1 MPKRLSQTRTTGEW
15 DAPSA
20 YSKLV
25 KSLKRSRK
33 VTSVSRLA
41 AAPQRL
47 PEPANPRK
55 RAKKT
60 HGLPAEELRS
70 DEASSGNDEDPG
82 RDDGLDPV
90 DDNDQSKDDAQE
102 EADIAAAAAEDESDD
117 DEQEGGKGASLWTRH
132 FGDLASE
139 SLAFLGAAADANE
152 WETRSS
158 VDPEL
163 QTVLRYT
170 LKASGHAAVP
180 PPSSTPPNTLRAANI
195 KQRLHEP
202 WLKTN
207 AALFNRYPNGAG
219 NPTPYTSLQAP
230 LLSHLLSFHDVLFA
244 RQTHQNTPEIRN
256 AYALHALNHVFQTRD
271 RVLKNTAKLRADNAP
286 PDLELRDQGF
296 TRAKVLI
303 LAPFKNAGMEIVQ
316 TLMALSATKQQ
327 DNKKRFFQEF
337 GTDPLDD
344 LTPGFDS
351 KKPEDHKQIFKGNID
366 DCFRVG
372 VKFSRTQLKLYA
384 DFYSSDIIVASPLG
398 LRMVLG
404 AEGEKKRDFDFL
416 SAIEMVVMDSA
427 DIFLMQNWDHV
438 VHIFDHLNR
447 IPKDP
452 HGCDF
457 SRVRSYYL
465 DGRARNVRQTIA
477 FSRFLAPELN
487 ALFHAHCKNVA
498 GKVKIRDT
506 TLPGSIADVAAHVPQ
521 IFHRVPTATAAEA
534 ADARFEYFV
543 ANILP
548 TLRTSSAVQQKRT
561 LVFVPS
567 YFDFVR
573 VRNYLDEHNYDAVE
587 LCEYTTKREVSRAR
601 TDFFNGN
608 ASYALYTERFHFFR
622 RYHIRG
628 MRHIV
633 FYALPEYGEYY
644 AEMVNMLEEGKTG
657 EAVSCTVLYTKYDRL
672 RLERVVG
679 TKRVARMCEGEKDAF
694 MFT

>member
-1 MPKRLSQTRTTGEW
+1 MPKRPARNTDEW
-15 DAPSA
+15 EAPSA

-25 KSLKRSRK
+25 KGLKRSRK
-33 VTSVSRLA
+33 TASVS
-41 AAPQRL
+41 
-47 PEPANPRK
+47 PRK
-55 RAKKT
+55 KAKKA
-60 HGLPAEELRS
+60 HKYVEESHANDADSLVEEALGSDQDAEEQPDDDISNGEGAEEEDDLS
-70 DEASSGNDEDPG
+70 D
-82 RDDGLDPV
+82 DDA
-90 DDNDQSKDDAQE
+90 AQE
-102 EADIAAAAAEDESDD
+102 EEDIAAAAAEDDSDDD
-117 DEQEGGKGASLWTRH
+117 DEQADGEGASLWTRH
-132 FGDLASE
+132 FGDQASNGLAH
-139 SLAFLGAAADANE
+139 LGPAADANE

-170 LKASGHAAVP
+170 LKASGDAAAT
-180 PPSSTPPNTLRAANI
+180 SSQRLTPPHTLAAAHI

-202 WLKTN
+202 WLKANVAITN
-207 AALFNRYPNGAG
+207 PNGAG
-219 NPTPYTSLQAP
+219 VKTAFTPLQAP
-230 LLSHLLSFHDVLFA
+230 LLAHLSTYGDVLFA

-256 AYALHALNHVFQTRD
+256 AYALHALNHVFTTRD

-286 PDLELRDQGF
+286 PGLELRDQGF

-303 LAPFKNAGMEIVQ
+303 LAPFKNAGLEIVQ

-327 DNKKRFFQEF
+327 DNKKRFLQEF
-337 GTDPLDD
+337 GTDPLED

-372 VKFSRTQLKLYA
+372 LKFSRTQLKLYA

-416 SAIEMVVMDSA
+416 SAIEMVIMDSA

-438 VHIFDHLNR
+438 VHIFDHINR

-465 DGRARNVRQTIA
+465 DGRARNVRQTVA

-498 GKVKIRDT
+498 GKYKIRDT
-506 TLPGSIADVAAHVPQ
+506 TLAGSIADVAAHVPQ
-521 IFHRVPTATAAEA
+521 IFHRVATPTAADA

-548 TLRTSSAVQQKRT
+548 TLRTSSTVQQKRT

-657 EAVSCTVLYTKYDRL
+657 EAVSCTVLYTRYDRL

>member
-1 MPKRLSQTRTTGEW
+1 MPVDFIPEQPYDMPKRQSRTTDEW

-25 KSLKRSRK
+25 KGLK
-33 VTSVSRLA
+33 
-41 AAPQRL
+41 
-47 PEPANPRK
+47 PRK
-55 RAKKT
+55 KAKKAYE
-60 HGLPAEELRS
+60 LPVEELLTNES
-70 DEASSGNDEDPG
+70 GPEDEALVSEEDTEEHNG
-82 RDDGLDPV
+82 DDGLDPV
-90 DDNDQSKDDAQE
+90 DDDQSEDDALE
-102 EADIAAAAAEDESDD
+102 EADIAAAAAEDGSDE
-117 DEQEGGKGASLWTRH
+117 DEQADGERASLWTRH
-132 FGDLASE
+132 FGDQASE

-152 WETRSS
+152 WETRST

-163 QTVLRYT
+163 QTVLHYT
-170 LKASGHAAVP
+170 LKASGHAAAAPQFPV
-180 PPSSTPPNTLRAANI
+180 TPNTLTAANV

-207 AALFNRYPNGAG
+207 AALTNPNGAG
-219 NPTPYTSLQAP
+219 NLAAFTPLQSP
-230 LLSHLLSFHDVLFA
+230 LLAHLLAHQDVLFA

-256 AYALHALNHVFQTRD
+256 AYALHALNHVFTTRD

-303 LAPFKNAGMEIVQ
+303 LAPFKNAGLEIVQ
-316 TLMALSATKQQ
+316 ILMALSATKQQ

-372 VKFSRTQLKLYA
+372 LKFSRTQLKLYA

-416 SAIEMVVMDSA
+416 SAIEMVIMDSA

-465 DGRARNVRQTIA
+465 DGRARNIRQTIA

-506 TLPGSIADVAAHVPQ
+506 TLPGSIADVAARVPQ
-521 IFHRVPTATAAEA
+521 IFHRVPTATAADA
-534 ADARFEYFV
+534 ADSRFEYFV

-644 AEMVNMLEEGKTG
+644 SEMVNMLEEGKTG

-679 TKRVARMCEGEKDAF
+679 SKRVARMCEGEKDAF